1 MLVYGNIKYNDKDY
15 TKLLYLLQLELI
27 NKNIV

>member
-15 TKLLYLLQLELI
+15 AKLFYLLQLELI